1 MKQIRY
7 SALLFLLAS
16 VTVMLLAVKHPSQA
30 TPGGGNE
37 INARVFCD
45 PFAEFNRLKPISPD
59 FLHIE
64 NYIAALVGRHD
75 SADAET
81 SAPGP
86 TAVTHTVKSGDTL
99 WDIALAHNTTV
110 ENLREFN
117 HLSSDALSPGQALL
131 VSGPAQGAAKAALQP
146 ATSPSRSGQTSRT
159 GEILQ
164 YAARYLHTPYIWGGT
179 SPKGFDCSGF
189 VQYVFKHY
197 GYNLPRTAAAQASA
211 GVRVAKSDLMAG
223 DLVFFAMHGA
233 GIDHV
238 GIYAGSGRF
247 IHSSSPGSGGVVY
260 SSLSASAYA
269 KAYSGAQRIIR

>member
-7 SALLFLLAS
+7 SALLFLLAF
-16 VTVMLLAVKHPSQA
+16 VMVMLLAVRHPSQA
-30 TPGGGNE
+30 PPGGGTE
-37 INARVFCD
+37 INARVFSD
-45 PFAEFNRLKPISPD
+45 PFAEFNRLKPISRD

-64 NYIAALVGRHD
+64 NYIAALVGGHD
-75 SADAET
+75 SVDAET
-81 SAPGP
+81 ITPGP
-86 TAVTHTVKSGDTL
+86 TAIIHTVKSGDTL
-99 WDIALAHNTTV
+99 WDIALAYNSTV
-110 ENLREFN
+110 VNLWEFN

-131 VSGPAQGAAKAALQP
+131 VNGPAQGHPKAPLQP
-146 ATSPSRSGQTSRT
+146 AASPSRSGQTSRT

-164 YAARYLHTPYIWGGT
+164 YAARYLHTPYIWGGN

-189 VQYVFKHY
+189 VQYVFRHY

-211 GVRVAKSDLMAG
+211 GVRVTKSDLRPG
-223 DLVFFAMHGA
+223 DLVFFAMHGS

-260 SSLSASAYA
+260 SSLSESAYA
-269 KAYSGAQRIIR
+269 KAYSGAKRIIE